1 MDFIFHT
8 QEQDFHNKINYLL
21 DEIDDYYV
29 TSPPAKADDEQP
41 GMPIFPKFFEV
52 LPEKGKLAKS
62 KILAVNRSKCTLIDL
77 PPQIVAFAQEY
88 LVHGVSLT
96 CAILKRF
103 LGNMIGSQFA
113 SEGHMNTT
121 KSN

>member
-41 GMPIFPKFFEV
+41 G
-52 LPEKGKLAKS
+52 LPWARHAS
-62 KILAVNRSKCTLIDL
+62 
-77 PPQIVAFAQEY
+77 
-88 LVHGVSLT
+88 LVEAGGRR
-96 CAILKRF
+96 C
-103 LGNMIGSQFA
+103 
-113 SEGHMNTT
+113 
-121 KSN
+121 